1 MAVAKKNNFATIDL
15 DFAEEMLA
23 KWKQYTLDNPYDTVE
38 DRKEMQMTKTG
49 GSFYTVVQTKE
60 QIQKSL
66 RDTLKDYLA
75 MVEIVKRLRA
85 DEEAKK
91 IEARGNKEL
100 SGQAKKWAENRQ

>member
-1 MAVAKKNNFATIDL
+1 MATKKNSFITVDL

-23 KWKQYTLDNPYDTVE
+23 KWKQYTLENPYNEVQ

-66 RDTLKDYLA
+66 RDTLKDYLN
-75 MVEIVKRLRA
+75 MLEVVNKLRES
-85 DEEAKK
+85 EEAKQ
-91 IEARGNKEL
+91 EARGNKDVPHRM
-100 SGQAKKWAENRQ
+100 SNGN